1 MKIVISSTGPSLDSE
16 VDPRFGR
23 CQYFMVVDLDDMSF
37 EALPNENLAQGS
49 GVGIQAA
56 KLVADRGAKAVL
68 TGNIGPNAQ
77 DVLAEVGVD
86 VIAGISGTVREKA
99 QQYKNGELQPSNQP
113 NARLIPDLRA
123 DANQSQRQRAQQV
136 PNAGSGMGRGMGMG
150 MGVGR
155 GMRCGCRKGG
165 GRGMGMRME
174 QGTGRAQSA
183 PTAVTSLR
191 NLTGEDELA
200 NLKED
205 ARILREEMQTIERRI
220 KELENENA

>member
-99 QQYKNGELQPSNQP
+99 QQYKNGDLQPSNRPDAQV
-113 NARLIPDLRA
+113 IPDRRN
-123 DANQSQRQRAQQV
+123 DANQSQRQR
-136 PNAGSGMGRGMGMG
+136 
-150 MGVGR
+150 
-155 GMRCGCRKGG
+155 
-165 GRGMGMRME
+165 
-174 QGTGRAQSA
+174 
-183 PTAVTSLR
+183 SLF
-191 NLTGEDELA
+191 E
-200 NLKED
+200 
-205 ARILREEMQTIERRI
+205 
-220 KELENENA
+220 